1 MISRIGANV
10 QANAVDDWGKTLDY
24 WSALNPSTMVIT
36 INSLNDKNRIFEAQ
50 QRLPNTLVV
59 ARYVLIVNSEEFDGK
74 LHTKP
79 EAVGDTNYY
88 LVSPEHYMNLIEP
101 LASQGSVLYW
111 GNEPSGEVGEITF
124 DRLIKHT
131 VEGIALAEER
141 KHSLC
146 VFNWGVGHPTLTPS
160 GDQLDPRIKPVIQA
174 IADAKQRHYYGMH
187 LYAPADTHVRLEALE
202 NSCKEW
208 QLPMPPVIVTEHGFD
223 AGYGGDPLNGYKS
236 RGMSGEAFARWQ
248 VEAVKGTYRRF
259 IEEGKLVGLTTFSWG
274 GNPRWKQFNVEPDSG
289 YKDAIETA
297 FQQGELNLQK
307 RTTQTIPKF
316 FPGIKPANAEYP
328 HPYKLAL
335 PKDTPL
341 RNLRAL
347 PEEASDKVME
357 LYNGDQVIIYDS
369 PAEHDALMRK
379 WQWCEVGN
387 KSGWVYVGGILL
399 SPVLP
404 DVVVPPAPVVVPPAP
419 VEQPPVQPP
428 VTIPVGCPET
438 FNTTISVDQWVKIAK
453 KMRAIQAAIGDLAEL
468 IESIVPEPQTQGV

>member
-1 MISRIGANV
+1 MLFRS
-10 QANAVDDWGKTLDY
+10 
-24 WSALNPSTMVIT
+24 
-36 INSLNDKNRIFEAQ
+36 
-50 QRLPNTLVV
+50 
-59 ARYVLIVNSEEFDGK
+59 
-74 LHTKP
+74 
-79 EAVGDTNYY
+79 
-88 LVSPEHYMNLIEP
+88 
-101 LASQGSVLYW
+101 
-111 GNEPSGEVGEITF
+111 
-124 DRLIKHT
+124 
-131 VEGIALAEER
+131 
-141 KHSLC
+141 
-146 VFNWGVGHPTLTPS
+146 
-160 GDQLDPRIKPVIQA
+160 
-174 IADAKQRHYYGMH
+174 
-187 LYAPADTHVRLEALE
+187 
-202 NSCKEW
+202 
-208 QLPMPPVIVTEHGFD
+208 
-223 AGYGGDPLNGYKS
+223 
-236 RGMSGEAFARWQ
+236 AFARWQ

-259 IEEGKLVGLTTFSWG
+259 IEEGKLIGLTTFSWG

-316 FPGIKPANAEYP
+316 FPGIKPASAEYP

-357 LYNGDQVIIYDS
+357 LYNGDQVVIYDS

-404 DVVVPPAPVVVPPAP
+404 DAVVPPAPVVVPPAP
-419 VEQPPVQPP
+419 IEQPP